1 VIEGAVGRRVLAVGT
16 DLVEVDRIRRALS
29 RTPGF
34 ASRVFTPA
42 EQAWAGAARDPAE
55 RYAVRWAA
63 KEATLKAI
71 GVGLGAVALTD
82 VEVERHESGRPGLVL
97 HGSAARLAAD
107 QGIGGWLVSLSHTA
121 SLAQAVV
128 LATGEGGPRD

>member
-1 VIEGAVGRRVLAVGT
+1 VTDEVVGRRVVAVGT
-16 DLVEVDRIRRALS
+16 DLVEVDRIRRAVA

-34 ASRVFTPA
+34 APRVFTDA

-63 KEATLKAI
+63 KEATLKAL
-71 GVGLGAVALTD
+71 GVGLGTVALTD
-82 VEVERHESGRPGLVL
+82 VEVRRHEGGRPELVL
-97 HGSAARLAAD
+97 HGAAASLAAE
-107 QGIGGWLVSLSHTA
+107 QGIGGWLVSLSHTS

-128 LATGEGGPRD
+128 LATDGGG